1 MAEKVHL
8 FNLKLGK
15 RVEVVSINLTGET
28 ITFLVEGDGYT
39 YTAPYKDFLESVCIV
54 SLHT

>member
-39 YTAPYKDFLESVCIV
+39 YTAPYNDFLESVCIV